1 MTATFAEWLLWP
13 DRAVVVLAELEPS
26 LELDGW
32 TPVGVSAPDTYVIA
46 LPRAILTA
54 GLAGGVSQRCSGVRQ
69 NATVLTLQAD
79 IADVDANAGSW
90 FWDEAAELLY
100 VHTTTGSDPDSF
112 TIMQAFVTLYVATK
126 GVVLNRVD
134 GDADTGIYY
143 QPWLDVTIPTI
154 TREVEDIFFG
164 QKNIATGNIRL
175 LNATGL
181 LDTILAPDGAYSWK
195 NKKVRFFLGGSFN
208 GLTLPRSEYA
218 DITTMLVEDVASDDS
233 YATFELKPVA
243 RRCTVDIPKT
253 PYFESS
259 YPNLGEG
266 VAGTKKW
273 IGYGRTIMRP
283 DLTDTTSYGVY
294 TIADAAFQTL
304 FAVDAVWAVS
314 KTTGARTLLT
324 VTSEYTVD
332 LTACTVTVVDA
343 TYTHVDWVLEV
354 DVTGKPNGSGGYLRT
369 FGEIVVD
376 LLTTFAGVTADDIDQ
391 AAFDQ
396 ADIDAP
402 VDLAVWLKS
411 PRALSSIISTSQEG
425 FASLERSVMG
435 TVQET
440 LAGKFTGWI
449 WDPSYTPGSI
459 TTLTDSDFVEFKPL
473 PKLETIVGEMRVKC
487 APNQATGACRTERHI
502 DTRTQYKNE
511 TDDGLELLTF
521 LANPTNAQTLAQRYA
536 LISGSVSTEIE
547 FTLRRPLL
555 AQHIAGDKVLVTTAR
570 APSVAGAYD
579 QQVFELVK
587 LGKSFSPT
595 VAISGRLGDLRGV
608 GSVIGHWMDSG
619 APDYAAATAAERS
632 TSGFWSDSDGLIDP
646 LDGLTRNRS
655 VWW

>member
-1 MTATFAEWLLWP
+1 MTATFSEWLLWP
-13 DRAVVVLAELEPS
+13 DRSVVVLAELEPS
-26 LELDGW
+26 LELAGW
-32 TPVGVSAPDTYVIA
+32 AAVGVSAPNTYVVA
-46 LPRAILTA
+46 LPRAILTTA
-54 GLAGGVSQRCSGVRQ
+54 LPGGVSQRCGGVSQ
-69 NATVLTLQAD
+69 NETALTARVDL
-79 IADVDANAGSW
+79 ADVDANAGSW

-100 VHTTTGSDPDSF
+100 VHTTTGSDPDTF
-112 TIMQAFVTLYVATK
+112 TVMQAFVTLYAATK
-126 GVVLNRVD
+126 GIVLNRVD

-143 QPWLDVTIPTI
+143 QPWLDAELPTI

-181 LDTILAPDGAYSWK
+181 LDTILAPDGLYSWK

-208 GLTLPRSEYA
+208 GLELPRSEYA
-218 DITTMLVEDVASDDS
+218 DITTMLIEDVAPDDS
-233 YATFELKPVA
+233 FATIELKPIG
-243 RRCTVDIPKT
+243 RRLTVDIPKT
-253 PYFESS
+253 PYFESA

-283 DLTDTTSYGVY
+283 DLTDTTADGVY

-314 KTTGARTLLT
+314 KTTGARQLLT
-324 VTSEYTVD
+324 LTTHYTVD
-332 LTACTVTVVDA
+332 LTACTVTIVDA
-343 TYTHVDWVLEV
+343 TYTHVNWLLEV

-376 LLTTFAGVTADDIDQ
+376 LLTTFAGVTAADIDQ

-411 PRALSSIISTSQEG
+411 PRALASVISTSQDG

-440 LAGKFTGWI
+440 LDGKFTGWI
-449 WDPSYTPGSI
+449 WDPSYTPGSVV
-459 TTLTDSDFVEFKPL
+459 TLTDSDFASFKPL
-473 PKLETIVGEMRVKC
+473 PKLETIVGEIRVSC
-487 APNQATGACRTERHI
+487 SPNHATGACRTEKHV
-502 DTRTQYKNE
+502 DLRTQYTNQ
-511 TDDGLELLTF
+511 TDDGLELQTF
-521 LANPTNAQTLAQRYA
+521 LVSTSDAQTLAQRYA
-536 LISGSVSTEIE
+536 LISGAVSTEIE

-555 AQHIAGDKVLVTTAR
+555 AQQIAGDKVLLSVQR
-570 APSVAGAYD
+570 APSVTGSYD
-579 QQVFELVK
+579 QRVFEVVK
-587 LGKSFSPT
+587 LGKSFAPT
-595 VAISGRLGDLRGV
+595 VSISGRLGDLRGI
-608 GSVIGHWMDSG
+608 GAVIGRWADSS
-619 APDYAAATAAERS
+619 APDYTAASVAERAL
-632 TSGFWSDSDGLIDP
+632 SGYWSDSGGLIDP
-646 LDGLTRNRS
+646 LDVTTRNRS